1 MTININFLIQYYKET
16 LFEVIENK
24 EKKEYEKEL
33 RRKLEVFQL
42 KTATQLA
49 DFLLDQISELK
60 NYDRLGIEAVP
71 IDLDD
76 YPQFDPNRKR
86 KVE

>member
-1 MTININFLIQYYKET
+1 MIRLSSSMTININFLIQYYKET

-42 KTATQLA
+42 KTARANCMAL
-49 DFLLDQISELK
+49 E
-60 NYDRLGIEAVP
+60 RL
-71 IDLDD
+71 
-76 YPQFDPNRKR
+76 R
-86 KVE
+86 